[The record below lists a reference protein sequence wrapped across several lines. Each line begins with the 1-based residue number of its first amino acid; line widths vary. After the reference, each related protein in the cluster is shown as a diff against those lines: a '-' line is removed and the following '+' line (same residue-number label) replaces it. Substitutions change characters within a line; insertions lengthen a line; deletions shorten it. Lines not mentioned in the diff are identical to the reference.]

1 MDRKTAE
8 AIKRE
13 KAAQRK
19 VEGRGHS
26 PNEQRDKK
34 PG

>member
-19 VEGRGHS
+19 VEGRS
-26 PNEQRDKK
+26 DSSDEQRDKK